1 MAKIK
6 DVDNSKENLYL
17 NSCNAL
23 FQYLN
28 SIRYKKKILPLC
40 ELYTIFHE
48 HFRKYIESL
57 RNLQTVFQIAIHQ
70 QKMTNEFIC
79 HVYWLFGFITTLLD
93 GVIRLKYRQSF
104 DL

>member
-1 MAKIK
+1 MAIIK

-28 SIRYKKKILPLC
+28 SIRYI
-40 ELYTIFHE
+40 HE